1 MFKFVP
7 RQLGWIPDLPDSRD
21 LTIAHS
27 TISAL
32 LNRLPRERTGPPD
45 KIDLRF
51 GDDGEA
57 FLNEKYCCSGEG
69 FSSALAVIR
78 LVEYFERRSRGVS
91 PNRSVSFLYKTARNL
106 ARASGDEGVG
116 LRTSLRAVKK
126 FGLVD
131 ESYWRDDVAQHD
143 REPPAFVYGV
153 ASFLPEFDYVR
164 VVPDVQ
170 RPSSLDRWATLCDF
184 LAAGFPVVFG
194 FSIPDSIT
202 ECPDIPFRPHF
213 DGFKGGVSAIA
224 VGYNSHRY
232 GRNQA
237 GLLIGTPWGNQ
248 WGEDGFGWL
257 PKAFVDEGLARDF
270 WTIIYHDELDKTEF
284 FCPAAVI

>member
-7 RQLGWIPDLPDSRD
+7 RQLGWIPDLPDTRD
-21 LTIAHS
+21 LTIAQS
-27 TISAL
+27 TVSAL
-32 LNRLPRERTGPPD
+32 LNRLPRKHTGPSD
-45 KIDLRF
+45 EIDLRF
-51 GDDGEA
+51 GDEGEA
-57 FLNEKYCCSGEG
+57 FLSGKQCCCGAN
-69 FSSALAVIR
+69 FSSAQAVMRLA
-78 LVEYFERRSRGVS
+78 EYFERRSRGLS
-91 PNRSVSFLYKTARNL
+91 PNGSVSYLYKTARNL
-106 ARASGDEGVG
+106 ARMSGDGGVG
-116 LRTSLRAVKK
+116 LRTTLRAVKK
-126 FGLVD
+126 FGIVD
-131 ESYWRDDVAQHD
+131 ESYWRDNIAQDD

-170 RPSSLDRWATLCDF
+170 RPPSLDRWEILCDF
-184 LAAGFPVVFG
+184 LAAGFPVIFG

-202 ECPDIPFRPHF
+202 EFPDILLRPQF
-213 DGFKGGVSAIA
+213 DGFMGGVSAIA

-248 WGEDGFGWL
+248 WGDDGFGWL

-270 WTIIYHDELDKTEF
+270 WTIVYRDELDKTEF
-284 FCPAAVI
+284 FCPAAVT